1 MTATLY
7 EVPRTPQNRTSRPPF
22 SHRVTPQNATSL
34 EGTYDRVAA
43 ISSLLDAASPRVSQ
57 TRKCLTLAV
66 HNDPTYE
73 LCYNIQ
79 KQYRD
84 RLMQD
89 YPAWLR
95 RLFGVL
101 GRRFPPRCRILLS

>member
-1 MTATLY
+1 M
-7 EVPRTPQNRTSRPPF
+7 PRTPQSETSRLPL
-22 SHRVTPQNATSL
+22 SHRVTLQNATSL

-57 TRKCLTLAV
+57 TRECLAMAV
-66 HNDPTYE
+66 HNDPTYG

-95 RLFGVL
+95 RLFSVL